1 MCPYLVN
8 VKKLDYEE
16 SFQILKTWLEKCDK
30 LRELD
35 FSPDIQFKTNLR
47 YVKNYKPISIN
58 TLEKDNKDLYLLLR
72 AKIIL

>member
-1 MCPYLVN
+1 MVR
-8 VKKLDYEE
+8 KMR
-16 SFQILKTWLEKCDK
+16 K

-35 FSPDIQFKTNLR
+35 FSPDIQLKTNLR
-47 YVKNYKPISIN
+47 YVKNYKPISIK